1 MIWKHRL
8 SVTISIITDAGVEH
22 NEAAEG
28 GKQTSRQITKTN
40 GPINASI
47 KYNKS
52 VGKESEQENIVI
64 DGETYSKNEQAKL
77 KFELDRL
84 NAEIQLA
91 QLRLAGINVGT
102 RGL

>member
-1 MIWKHRL
+1 MIWKDRL
-8 SVTISIITDAGVEH
+8 SATISNITDTVVEY
-22 NEAAEG
+22 NEAADG
-28 GKQTSRQITKTN
+28 GKQISRQITKMN
-40 GPINASI
+40 GPVNASI
-47 KYNKS
+47 KNNKS
-52 VGKESEQENIVI
+52 VGKGSEQENIVI
-64 DGETYSKNEQAKL
+64 DGETHNQNEQAKL